1 MATVSTTTGTYSTN
15 LFRPEVIADLIDEKL
30 IDNIVFAPL
39 ARVDNTLEG
48 RAGNTVT
55 LPYYS
60 FIGSAE
66 LVEEGTDIP
75 IKQLNQSTKQ
85 VPIVKYG
92 VGVQLT
98 DEALLSGYGDPAG
111 EASSQIVKA
120 IADSVDKQLLA
131 SLDGDDVHVYVSD
144 DLAPSDIATALA
156 DFGEETNDPKV
167 LICDAAFYA
176 KCLKSD
182 WIPASQIAAEVKIR
196 GALGMIYGCQVIVSN
211 RVAGGNF
218 YIVKQGALALFMKR
232 ETMVETDRDI
242 VNQSNVIV
250 GSKLFAP
257 YLLNAGKAI
266 KIVNGID
273 SALAKI
279 GLSAAIGTNSGDT
292 ALTVSGY
299 TPAASESYK
308 YAVGDKAAN
317 VVKGQTFT
325 GTAWNGS
332 ADITAAAGK
341 IITVVSVDANGKAVA
356 AGTVVSVPKA

>member
-1 MATVSTTTGTYSTN
+1 MATVSTSTGTYLN
-15 LFRPEVIADLIDEKL
+15 DLFNPQVIADLIDTKL
-30 IDNIVFAPL
+30 TDNIVFAPL
-39 ARVDNTLEG
+39 ARVDTTLEG

-60 FIGSAE
+60 FIGGAE
-66 LVEEGTDIP
+66 LVEEGHDIP

-85 VPIVKYG
+85 VEIVKYG

-111 EASSQIVKA
+111 EASNQIVKA

-131 SLDGDDVHVYVSD
+131 SLDTNDVHVYNSD
-144 DLAPSDIATALA
+144 NLAPADIATALA
-156 DFGEETNDPKV
+156 GFGEETDDPKV

-211 RVAGGNF
+211 RVSGKNF

-232 ETMVETDRDI
+232 ETTVETDRDI

-257 YLLNAGKAI
+257 YLLNASKAI

-273 SALAKI
+273 SSLPVI
-279 GLSAAIGTNSGDT
+279 GLTAAAGTAAGDT
-292 ALTVSGY
+292 ALTVSDY
-299 TPAASESYK
+299 TPGDGESYK
-308 YAVGDKAAN
+308 YTVGDKADK
-317 VVKGQTFT
+317 VVAGQEFT
-325 GTAWNGS
+325 GTSWNGS

-341 IITVVSVDANGKAVA
+341 VITVVSVKSGKAVA
-356 AGTVVSVPKA
+356 AGTVVSVPHA

>member
-1 MATVSTTTGTYSTN
+1 MSTVSTETGTYLSD
-15 LFRPEVIADLIDEKL
+15 LFNPQVVADLIESKL
-30 IDNIVFAPL
+30 TDNIVFAPL

-60 FIGSAE
+60 YIGAAE
-66 LVEEGTDIP
+66 LVEEGHDIP
-75 IKQLNQSTKQ
+75 VRQLNQSTKQ
-85 VPIVKYG
+85 VTIVKYG
-92 VGVQLT
+92 VATQLT

-111 EASSQIVKA
+111 EAADQIVKA
-120 IADSVDKQLLA
+120 IADSVDKELLN
-131 SLDGDDVHVYVSD
+131 SLDGNDVNFYVSD
-144 DLAPSDIATALA
+144 DLAPADIATALA
-156 DFGEETNDPKV
+156 GFGEETDDPKV

-182 WIPASQIAAEVKIR
+182 WIPASQIAADVKIR

-211 RVAGGNF
+211 RVSGKNF

-242 VNQSNVIV
+242 LNQSNVIA

-257 YLLNAGKAI
+257 YLLNATKAI

-273 SALAKI
+273 SSLKTI
-279 GLSAAIGTNSGDT
+279 GLTAAAGTSAGDT
-292 ALTVSGY
+292 KLTVTY
-299 TPAASESYK
+299 TPGSGESYK
-308 YAVGDKAAN
+308 TVVGDKAAT
-317 VVKGQTFT
+317 VVRGQAFT
-325 GTAWNGS
+325 GTSWNGT

-341 IITVVSVDANGKAVA
+341 VITVVSVDANGKAVA
-356 AGTVVSVPKA
+356 AGTVVSVPHA